1 MISFIRKFTVFE
13 NPEKSHFG
21 VRIKTRPFLL
31 IFKHCDE
38 SKLGLTAIFSLLEI
52 FWFTSGLFWMPLA
65 VLAYVRVDKVSSK
78 LIWAGDT
85 VAIMEVLVR
94 PPSESCNKRVN
105 LDSLER
111 QNIFYEKC
119 FLGVNGGLRYLICV
133 YLTNCFQYKDLH
145 VY

>member
-1 MISFIRKFTVFE
+1 MILRRSLSFIRKFTVFE
-13 NPEKSHFG
+13 NPEKSHFR

-111 QNIFYEKC
+111 QNIF
-119 FLGVNGGLRYLICV
+119 
-133 YLTNCFQYKDLH
+133 
-145 VY
+145 